1 MSMARLMDRYYSEIQ
16 GALGEE
22 LGIKN
27 RLAIPRL
34 TKVVVS
40 MGLGKALQEKKRL
53 EAAAQDLATITGQK
67 AVICK
72 AKKSV
77 SNFKLREGYEVGAKV
92 TLRGKRMYEFVD
104 RLINAAV
111 PRTRDFRGLSST
123 SFDGRGNYSM
133 GLAEQTVFPEI
144 NLDKVEFFQ
153 GMNIT
158 FVTTALNDS
167 DARELLTK
175 MGMPFRRSE
184 EAQQAQQN

>member
-1 MSMARLMDRYYSEIQ
+1 
-16 GALGEE
+16 
-22 LGIKN
+22 
-27 RLAIPRL
+27 
-34 TKVVVS
+34 
-40 MGLGKALQEKKRL
+40 
-53 EAAAQDLATITGQK
+53 
-67 AVICK
+67 
-72 AKKSV
+72 
-77 SNFKLREGYEVGAKV
+77 
-92 TLRGKRMYEFVD
+92 MYEFVD